1 MFLLALSSWQKYINQ
16 NKLQQLGDHLFKI
29 IFQIIILSVLF
40 IILKHLGDKLIPR
53 LFKRKDNTN
62 GRLQTLNTLTHNAFA
77 YIIIFFYLY
86 SFLSILGIPVGTL
99 IAGAGIFSL
108 AIGFGAQGFVKDII
122 NGFFILMEQQF
133 DVGDNVTINNI
144 SGTISA
150 IGLRTT
156 QIRSADG
163 TLNFIPNHS
172 IAIVSNHSRNDMR
185 VLINLHIFP
194 NSDLEQINQIVQRIN
209 NNLKPQHPEIKS
221 GPTILG
227 VKDLGD
233 NDLVFQVLMY
243 VKNGTQGNIQSI
255 FLQAYLAQL
264 NAAGITIPSS
274 NTSSE
279 N

>member
-1 MFLLALSSWQKYINQ
+1 MSLLALSSWQKYINQ

-40 IILKHLGDKLIPR
+40 IILKHIGDKLIPR
-53 LFKRKDNTN
+53 LFERKDNTN

-86 SFLSILGIPVGTL
+86 GFLSILGVPVGTL

-194 NSDLEQINQIVQRIN
+194 NSDLEQINQIIQRIN
-209 NNLKPQHPEIKS
+209 NTLKPQHPEIKS

-264 NAAGITIPSS
+264 SAAGITIPTS

>member
-1 MFLLALSSWQKYINQ
+1 MHLLFLVSWQKYINQ
-16 NKLQQLGDHLFKI
+16 SKLQQLGDHLFKI
-29 IFQIIILSVLF
+29 VFQILILSILF
-40 IILKHLGDKLIPR
+40 IILKHIGDRLISR
-53 LFKRKDNTN
+53 LFASKVNTN
-62 GRLQTLNTLTHNAFA
+62 GRLQTIKTLTHNAFA
-77 YIIIFFYLY
+77 YLMIFFYLY
-86 SFLSILGIPVGTL
+86 WFLSILGVPVGTL

-150 IGLRTT
+150 MGLRTT
-156 QIRSADG
+156 QVRSADG
-163 TLNFIPNHS
+163 TLNFIPNRS

-194 NSDLEQINQIVQRIN
+194 NSDLEQINQLVQDVN
-209 NNLKPQHPEIKS
+209 KTLKPQHPEIKS

-227 VKDLGD
+227 IKDLGD
-233 NDLVFQVLMY
+233 GELVFQVLMY
-243 VKNGTQGNIQSI
+243 VENGTQSNIQSI
-255 FLQAYLAQL
+255 FLQAYLARL
-264 NAAGITIPSS
+264 NAAGITIP
-274 NTSSE
+274 TSATNNE